1 VLDAVENWMLV
12 RHAAQAV
19 VMALFLIFRPLSLLL
34 EPIPRPDPASIRK
47 MLAEGGL
54 QKTITF
60 LGWFIN
66 TRLLTISLQAEKTVA
81 WSNKIRDIMA
91 KRKAVKHKDIQRL
104 I

>member
-1 VLDAVENWMLV
+1 
-12 RHAAQAV
+12 
-19 VMALFLIFRPLSLLL
+19 MALFLFFCQLSFLL
-34 EPIPRPDPASIRK
+34 EPIPRPDPASVCKI
-47 MLAEGGL
+47 LAKEGL
-54 QKTITF
+54 RETITF

-66 TRLLTISLQAEKTVA
+66 TRLLIISLQAEKTVA